1 MSTSKPV
8 VSVITPTFNRAAFL
22 PQAIESVLG
31 QTFADL
37 ELLIIDDGSTDNTR
51 QLVESYAQD
60 KRVRYFYQKNQGQS
74 IARNRGL
81 QEARGEFVCFLD
93 SDNAWMLDKLE
104 KSVNVMQEQKGIDI
118 LYGDFVEIDEQGA
131 ELGVNR
137 MKRHSGRVTPELLKD
152 NFVSMNTT
160 MTRRACFECMGG
172 FDTSDRLAEDYGLW
186 LRLSTRYRF
195 FYLPAVLGYYRI
207 MQDQIS
213 TDKERRLKANEDLL
227 LAFLE
232 RYPESVTRA
241 ERRRGLSHFYLRRAR
256 YFASNQQIR
265 RGCRDLLRSMKQ
277 DSCWLGPWRA
287 CGKFVLLGVKGMFRK
302 R

>member
-51 QLVESYAQD
+51 QLVEGYAQD
-60 KRVRYFYQKNQGQS
+60 KRIRYFYQENQGQS

-93 SDNAWMLDKLE
+93 SDNAWMPDKLE
-104 KSVNVMQEQKGIDI
+104 KSVSVMQGQKAIDV
-118 LYGDFVEIDEQGA
+118 LYGDFIEIDEQGV
-131 ELGVNR
+131 ELGANK
-137 MKRHSGRVTPELLKD
+137 MKRHSGRITPELLKD

-160 MTRRACFECMGG
+160 MTRRACFEDMGG
-172 FDTSDRLAEDYGLW
+172 FDTNDRLAEDYGLW

-195 FYLPAVLGYYRI
+195 FYLPAILGYYRI

-213 TDKERRLKANEDLL
+213 THKELRLKANEDLL
-227 LAFLE
+227 LAFLQT
-232 RYPESVTRA
+232 YPDSVTGG
-241 ERRRGLSHFYLRRAR
+241 ERRRGLSHFYLRSAR
-256 YFASNQQIR
+256 YYASNRQLR
-265 RGCRDLLRSMKQ
+265 KATRELLRSMRQ
-277 DSCWLGPWRA
+277 DCFWAGPWRA
-287 CGKFVLLGVKGMFRK
+287 FGRFVLIGLKGLLGK
-302 R
+302 